1 VYEGLPYLCMAGDF
15 SGKYGGLAY
24 QNQTDGSASVVAQ
37 IKDPR
42 MPSLQNLAGRGLL
55 LKCGTESWCATL
67 QRMLG
72 GGGGGE
78 GAFVAGRVFG
88 GAEETRSAL
97 GQSMGARDAPG
108 CGG

>member
-1 VYEGLPYLCMAGDF
+1 MRKLAAIQEDVMEMTTVHIIYISLFWLVHLFVYRGRNPQVYEGLPYLCMVGDF

-67 QRMLG
+67 QRM
-72 GGGGGE
+72 
-78 GAFVAGRVFG
+78 
-88 GAEETRSAL
+88 
-97 GQSMGARDAPG
+97 
-108 CGG
+108 